1 MTVCLLIFLIAS
13 LLQIREHWY
22 SIIASLADLAVI
34 IILNKYYFSTYSSF
48 PADICADN
56 EKIICSGFLLNRNKI
71 VIMMANID
79 RITGG
84 IIDGFPTRPVY
95 IHDSKL
101 DLTIGFYMHVNNF
114 RNLLS
119 TILKNI
125 PEELYIGLLAKLKE
139 KKV

>member
-1 MTVCLLIFLIAS
+1 
-13 LLQIREHWY
+13 
-22 SIIASLADLAVI
+22 
-34 IILNKYYFSTYSSF
+34 
-48 PADICADN
+48 
-56 EKIICSGFLLNRNKI
+56 
-71 VIMMANID
+71 MANID